1 MDKFSKNLIASFSR
15 AAAVVRVARSI
26 KAANSVTTLKP
37 SKSTLYASQIAFA
50 LSLTVVPIV
59 AQAATFQTYV
69 IDTYGGDALLPAVRQ
84 QLNNS
89 RDGGTVTTYQDKLV
103 LHTTAANYQAVQ
115 QLLTQID
122 RQPQAL
128 TVAVRVGNN
137 SSVQGNIQQGQVIIS
152 NRGIQGSG
160 IIHQSNS
167 QQQTNNL
174 YQVQTL
180 SGSAASISTGTLY
193 ALNQTSDTNSY
204 TNYNRPS
211 AQIVIQQQVLLPTT
225 QGIAVTPR
233 LLPTGQVEVTLS
245 QVEEKL
251 ARSYSTSQKNSNHA
265 VQGQRLDTTIIIPRG
280 QWVTIGQISQNSQ
293 NQRSSYG
300 SNGAID
306 STKNTPIWI
315 MVQ

>member
-1 MDKFSKNLIASFSR
+1 MVTPTKAIK
-15 AAAVVRVARSI
+15 VVLL
-26 KAANSVTTLKP
+26 SVIVF
-37 SKSTLYASQIAFA
+37 STLNIS
-50 LSLTVVPIV
+50 

-69 IDTYGGDALLPAVRQ
+69 IHTYGGDALLPSVRQ

-122 RQPQAL
+122 GQPQAL

-193 ALNQTSDTNSY
+193 ALNQTYDVNSY
-204 TNYNRPS
+204 TNYKSPS
-211 AQIVIQQQVLLPTT
+211 VQIVIQQQVLLPTT
-225 QGIAVTPR
+225 QGITVTPR

-265 VQGQRLDTTIIIPRG
+265 IQGQRLDTTIIIPRN
-280 QWVTIGQISQNSQ
+280 QWITIGQISQSSQ
-293 NQRSSYG
+293 NQRASYG
-300 SNGAID
+300 SNRVID

>member
-1 MDKFSKNLIASFSR
+1 MDKFSKNLIVGFSR
-15 AAAVVRVARSI
+15 TVAVVRGARSI
-26 KAANSVTTLKP
+26 KAANIVTTLK
-37 SKSTLYASQIAFA
+37 SSNSTLYASQIAFA

-84 QLNNS
+84 QLNTS

-122 RQPQAL
+122 GQPQAL
-128 TVAVRVGNN
+128 AVAVRVGNN
-137 SSVQGNIQQGQVIIS
+137 SSVQDNIQQGQVIIS

-193 ALNQTSDTNSY
+193 ALNQTYDVNSY
-204 TNYNRPS
+204 TNYKSPS
-211 AQIVIQQQVLLPTT
+211 VQIVIQQQVLLPTT
-225 QGIAVTPR
+225 QGITVTPR

-265 VQGQRLDTTIIIPRG
+265 IQGQRLDTTIIIPRG
-280 QWVTIGQISQNSQ
+280 QWVTIGQISQSSQ
-293 NQRSSYG
+293 NQRASYG
-300 SNGAID
+300 SNRAID

>member
-1 MDKFSKNLIASFSR
+1 MNKFSKNLIVGFSR
-15 AAAVVRVARSI
+15 TVAVVRGARSI
-26 KAANSVTTLKP
+26 KAANIVTTLK
-37 SKSTLYASQIAFA
+37 SSNSTFYASQIAFA

-69 IDTYGGDALLPAVRQ
+69 IHTYGGDALLPSVRQ

-122 RQPQAL
+122 GQPQAL

-193 ALNQTSDTNSY
+193 ALNQTYDVNSY
-204 TNYNRPS
+204 TNYKSPS
-211 AQIVIQQQVLLPTT
+211 VQIVIQQQVLLPTT
-225 QGIAVTPR
+225 QGITVTPR

-265 VQGQRLDTTIIIPRG
+265 IQGQRLDTTIIIPRG
-280 QWVTIGQISQNSQ
+280 QWVTIGQISQSSQ
-293 NQRSSYG
+293 NQHASYG
-300 SNGAID
+300 SNRAID

>member
-15 AAAVVRVARSI
+15 AVAVVRGARSI
-26 KAANSVTTLKP
+26 KAANSVKTLKP
-37 SKSTLYASQIAFA
+37 RKITLYGSQIAFA

-122 RQPQAL
+122 GQPQAL

-137 SSVQGNIQQGQVIIS
+137 SSVQGNIQQGQIIIS

-193 ALNQTSDTNSY
+193 ALNQTSDVNSY
-204 TNYNRPS
+204 TNYKSPS
-211 AQIVIQQQVLLPTT
+211 VQIVIQQQVLLPTT
-225 QGIAVTPR
+225 QGITVTPR

-245 QVEEKL
+245 QVEETL
-251 ARSYSTSQKNSNHA
+251 ARSYSSSQKNSNHA
-265 VQGQRLDTTIIIPRG
+265 IQGQRLDTTIIIPRG
-280 QWVTIGQISQNSQ
+280 QWVTIGQISQSSQ
-293 NQRSSYG
+293 NQRASDG
-300 SNGAID
+300 SNRAID

>member
-15 AAAVVRVARSI
+15 AVAVVRVARSI

-50 LSLTVVPIV
+50 LSLTVMPIV

-122 RQPQAL
+122 RQPKAL

-137 SSVQGNIQQGQVIIS
+137 SSAQGNIQQGQVIIS
-152 NRGIQGSG
+152 NRSIQGSG

-193 ALNQTSDTNSY
+193 ALNQTSDANSY

-251 ARSYSTSQKNSNHA
+251 ARSYSSSQKNSNHA

>member
-15 AAAVVRVARSI
+15 TVAVVRGARSI
-26 KAANSVTTLKP
+26 KAANSVKTLKP
-37 SKSTLYASQIAFA
+37 RKITLYGSQIAFA

-122 RQPQAL
+122 GEPQAL

-137 SSVQGNIQQGQVIIS
+137 SSVQGNIQQGQIIIS

-193 ALNQTSDTNSY
+193 ALNQTYDVNSY
-204 TNYNRPS
+204 KNYKSPS
-211 AQIVIQQQVLLPTT
+211 VQIVIQQQVLLPTT
-225 QGIAVTPR
+225 QGITVTPR

-265 VQGQRLDTTIIIPRG
+265 IQGQRLDTTIIIPRG
-280 QWVTIGQISQNSQ
+280 QWVTIGQISQSSQ
-293 NQRSSYG
+293 NQRASDG
-300 SNGAID
+300 SNRAID

>member
-1 MDKFSKNLIASFSR
+1 MNKFSKNLIVGFSR
-15 AAAVVRVARSI
+15 TVAVVRGARSI
-26 KAANSVTTLKP
+26 KAANIVKTLKP
-37 SKSTLYASQIAFA
+37 RKSTLYGSQIAFA
-50 LSLTVVPIV
+50 LNLTVVPIV

-122 RQPQAL
+122 GQPQAL

-193 ALNQTSDTNSY
+193 ALNQTYDVNSY
-204 TNYNRPS
+204 TNYKSPS
-211 AQIVIQQQVLLPTT
+211 VQIVIQQQVLLPTT
-225 QGIAVTPR
+225 QGITVKPR

-265 VQGQRLDTTIIIPRG
+265 IQGQRLDTTIIIPRG
-280 QWVTIGQISQNSQ
+280 QWVTIGQISQSSQ
-293 NQRSSYG
+293 NQRASYG
-300 SNGAID
+300 SNRAID

>member
-1 MDKFSKNLIASFSR
+1 MNKFSKNLIVGFSR
-15 AAAVVRVARSI
+15 TVAVVRGARSI
-26 KAANSVTTLKP
+26 KAANIVTTLKS
-37 SKSTLYASQIAFA
+37 SKSILYASQIAFA

-69 IDTYGGDALLPAVRQ
+69 IDTYGGDALLPSVRQ

-122 RQPQAL
+122 GQPQAL

-193 ALNQTSDTNSY
+193 ALNQTYDVNSY
-204 TNYNRPS
+204 TNYKSPS
-211 AQIVIQQQVLLPTT
+211 VQIVIQQQVLLPTT
-225 QGIAVTPR
+225 QGITVTPR

-265 VQGQRLDTTIIIPRG
+265 IQGQRLDTTIIIPRG
-280 QWVTIGQISQNSQ
+280 QWVTIGQISQSSQ
-293 NQRSSYG
+293 NQRASYG
-300 SNGAID
+300 SNRAID

>member
-15 AAAVVRVARSI
+15 GVAVVMGARSI
-26 KAANSVTTLKP
+26 KSANSVKTLKP
-37 SKSTLYASQIAFA
+37 RKSTLYGSQIAFA
-50 LSLTVVPIV
+50 LNLTVVPIV

-122 RQPQAL
+122 GQPQAL

-137 SSVQGNIQQGQVIIS
+137 SSVQGNIQQGQVIVS
-152 NRGIQGSG
+152 NLGIQGSG

-193 ALNQTSDTNSY
+193 ALNQTSDVNSY
-204 TNYNRPS
+204 TNYKSPS
-211 AQIVIQQQVLLPTT
+211 VQIVIQQQVLLPTT
-225 QGIAVTPR
+225 QGITVTPK

-265 VQGQRLDTTIIIPRG
+265 IQGQRLDTTIIIPRN
-280 QWVTIGQISQNSQ
+280 QWITIGQISQSSQ
-293 NQRSSYG
+293 NQRASYG
-300 SNGAID
+300 SNRVID

>member
-1 MDKFSKNLIASFSR
+1 MDKFSKNLITSFSR
-15 AAAVVRVARSI
+15 VAAVVRVARSI
-26 KAANSVTTLKP
+26 KTVNCVKTLK
-37 SKSTLYASQIAFA
+37 SNKSVLYASQIAFA
-50 LSLTVVPIV
+50 LSLTIAPVV

-69 IDTYGGDALLPAVRQ
+69 IDTYGGDALLPAIRQ
-84 QLNNS
+84 QINNS
-89 RDGGTVTTYQDKLV
+89 RDGGTVTTYQGRLV
-103 LHTTAANYQAVQ
+103 LHTTAANYQSVQ

-137 SSVQGNIQQGQVIIS
+137 SSAQGNIQQGQVVIS

-193 ALNQTSDTNSY
+193 ALNQTSDANSY

-225 QGIAVTPR
+225 QGITVTPR

-245 QVEEKL
+245 QVEETL
-251 ARSYSTSQKNSNHA
+251 ARSYSSSQKNSNLA
-265 VQGQRLDTTIIIPRG
+265 IQGQRLDTTIIIPRG